1 MTSSLLVGNLKDRQL
16 PQILYQLHSSRAV
29 GTLMLTLNEIRKA
42 ILFDNGNIIS
52 AYSNAREDSLGEVL
66 LRSGSITVEEYL
78 DTQVQVRQGKR
89 FGQILLESSKIT
101 EIELSQQMCYQV
113 LGIIYSLF
121 RWQTGLFE
129 FADGKLPPKDL
140 PNLGISTLDI
150 ILQGV
155 KLIRSWEN
163 IRKEIDSLDEELER
177 VEDWENRLSQ
187 IKLNRNELE
196 VFNIIEPGVTLRDIC
211 LISKLNSFETCRLI
225 TGFLVIELVQ
235 KRGMPSWVIFD
246 SFSDETAT

>member
-1 MTSSLLVGNLKDRQL
+1 MTNSLLVGNLKDRQL
-16 PQILYQLHSSRAV
+16 PQILYQLYSSRAV
-29 GTLMLTLNEIRKA
+29 GTLMLTLNEMRKA
-42 ILFDNGNIIS
+42 ILFDNGHIIS
-52 AYSNAREDSLGEVL
+52 AYSNVREDSLGEVL

-78 DTQVQVRQGKR
+78 DTQVLVRQGRR
-89 FGQILLESSKIT
+89 FGQILLENNKLT
-101 EIELSQQMCYQV
+101 ETELSQQMSYQV

-140 PNLGISTLDI
+140 PDLGISTLDI

-155 KLIRSWEN
+155 KLTRSWEH

-177 VEDWENRLSQ
+177 VEDWEKRLSQ
-187 IKLNRNELE
+187 IKLTRSELE
-196 VFNIIEPGVTLRDIC
+196 IFNIIEPGVTLRDIC
-211 LISKLNSFETCRLI
+211 FISKLNSFETCRLL
-225 TGFLVIELVQ
+225 TGFLIIELVQ

-246 SFSDETAT
+246 SFADESMP